1 MKRIKNAI
9 AYILLAVVLIGS
21 GCIGTVSEHL
31 TPGRCDSD
39 VIDYVV
45 EAGVGEADD
54 YKGFLYPSL
63 AELKRLSTDLDAAIA
78 ITNQELVHL
87 AEQKQLQAK
96 ILKGVVANDV
106 EISVAREEF
115 IFNPTTGALAIGLTL
130 LGVGASGYLGLMRKR
145 PQDITPV
152 EMEKALGEVKG
163 EVTNKDRQLIQLV
176 ASVKNVIEAQ
186 PDKAAQD
193 EMKKLLKAGQL
204 PECRAAVKQ
213 ALAQL

>member
-1 MKRIKNAI
+1 MKTIKNAI
-9 AYILLAVVLIGS
+9 VYTLLAIVLIGS

-63 AELKRLSTDLDAAIA
+63 ADLKRLSTDLDAAIA

-96 ILKGVVANDV
+96 ILKGVVTNDV

-115 IFNPTTGALAIGLTL
+115 LFNPTTGALAIGMSL
-130 LGVGASGYLGLMRKR
+130 LGVAGGGYLGLMRKR

-152 EMEKALGEVKG
+152 EMEKALGEIKG

-186 PDKAAQD
+186 PAAAQA

-204 PECRAAVKQ
+204 PETRVAVKQ